1 MEGLTV
7 SEYLNGNP
15 LTEQQ
20 TREFLE
26 FARRDDR
33 LLETFQRIG
42 EICETD
48 YMGRDDRQ
56 HQELEELGLFV
67 SNFAIQYGRCR
78 QMSATAIGFL
88 KRAAEQDFSKDEER
102 TPGR

>member
-1 MEGLTV
+1 MEGLIV
-7 SEYLNGNP
+7 SEYLNSNP

-33 LLETFQRIG
+33 LFETLQRIG
-42 EICETD
+42 EICATD
-48 YMGRDDRQ
+48 YMDRDYRQ

-67 SNFAIQYGRCR
+67 SNFVIKYGRSR

-88 KRAAEQDFSKDEER
+88 KRAVEQDFSKDEER